1 MSAII
6 AGRFALERDAQRA
19 LEGLRHQ
26 GFAPDDVT
34 AFLVEAQA
42 PRAKHLPRNERETVD
57 VHAGALGQPV
67 EAARRTDTAQ
77 EEAQR
82 STQVRPLR
90 PLRQAGMLVAVRAAE
105 YAKRLIAVNV
115 LQACGARDVERAD
128 GTWIAGKWIDFDPL
142 IPPRLVDPPAACER
156 WISRREPR

>member
-1 MSAII
+1 MSPII

-19 LEGLRHQ
+19 LEGLKHQ
-26 GFAPDDVT
+26 GFAQDDVT
-34 AFLVEAQA
+34 TFFVEPPA
-42 PRAKHLPRNERETVD
+42 PRARHLPRIERESVD
-57 VHAGALGQPV
+57 VHAGAFDQPV
-67 EAARRTDTAQ
+67 EAARRNDTVQ
-77 EEAQR
+77 EAAQR
-82 STQVRPLR
+82 SNQVRPLR

-105 YAKRLIAVNV
+105 YPKRLIAVNV
-115 LQACGARDVERAD
+115 LQAYGARDVERAD

>member
-1 MSAII
+1 MSPII

-34 AFLVEAQA
+34 AFFVEPQA
-42 PRAKHLPRNERETVD
+42 PRAKHSSRTEREAVD
-57 VHAGALGQPV
+57 VHAGVFGQPV
-67 EAARRTDTAQ
+67 AAARRSGTAPGA
-77 EEAQR
+77 AQR
-82 STQVRPLR
+82 ANQVRPLR
-90 PLRQAGMLVAVRAAE
+90 PPRQGGMHVAVRAAE
-105 YAKRLIAVNV
+105 YAKRLIAVNI
-115 LQACGARDVERAD
+115 LQAYGARDVERAD